1 MTIPIGIGIIIRV
14 GRHRLT
20 REESQARTRSEVL
33 AAAAQVF
40 ARRGYDGASV
50 AEIAD
55 EAGYSHGAVYSNFAD
70 KEDLFLA
77 LYEEWVAARVREI
90 GALAA
95 VDTTVARDQRPG
107 AEVEAGSTAARVRAG
122 VEEWVTHLAADPD
135 AFMLRLEF
143 TVRAARD
150 PTLRS
155 KLGTRVGAVPLAL
168 QRVTERAA
176 RGEGLEFVLPPEQV
190 ALALQ
195 SLCLGLALEALATPD
210 AVRPA
215 VAGELGARLIGALTE
230 REDPR
235 GMGNE

>member
-1 MTIPIGIGIIIRV
+1 MTGVTGIGSIIRV
-14 GRHRLT
+14 GRRRFT

-33 AAAAQVF
+33 AAAARVF

-55 EAGYSHGAVYSNFAD
+55 DAGYSHGAVYSNFAD

-77 LYEEWVAARVREI
+77 LYEEWVAARAQEI
-90 GALAA
+90 
-95 VDTTVARDQRPG
+95 G
-107 AEVEAGSTAARVRAG
+107 AEVEAGNTVARVRAG
-122 VEEWVTHLAADPD
+122 VEEWVNHLAADPD
-135 AFMLRLEF
+135 AFLLRLEF
-143 TVRAARD
+143 TIRAARD
-150 PTLRS
+150 PTLQS

-168 QRVTERAA
+168 QRVTERVA
-176 RGEGLEFVLPPEQV
+176 RAEGLRLALPPEQV

-195 SLCLGLALEALATPD
+195 ALCLGLALEALANPD

-230 REDPR
+230 REGD
-235 GMGNE
+235 EA